1 MNRSM
6 RLWHTSNIIDVKKAT
21 PFAAYVKIC
30 CVNVY
35 IYIYTYAYIFMKH
48 YEYNNMIIHVYI
60 YIYVCYP
67 PEKKHISNW
76 MYTHVFLCNWDDS
89 SGVWI
94 LRSTMRW
101 HEQSSNKEQP
111 DSLSKMPYCI
121 DWFVQRYR
129 WSTQKS
135 HLNRLPLPSCAFV
148 WQDFVRQSA
157 ALRCQNPHLP
167 SHLPRNK
174 SWTA

>member
-1 MNRSM
+1 MS
-6 RLWHTSNIIDVKKAT
+6 KY
-21 PFAAYVKIC
+21 AAST
-30 CVNVY
+30 Y

-48 YEYNNMIIHVYI
+48 DEYNMIIHIYII
-60 YIYVCYP
+60 YIYMLHICYP

-111 DSLSKMPYCI
+111 DSLSKEPYCI
-121 DWFVQRYR
+121 DWFVQQYR
-129 WSTQKS
+129 WSTQKLKLR
-135 HLNRLPLPSCAFV
+135 LNRSPLPSCAFV